1 VHFLRRQRDTA
12 GRLEEQWQPKVYA
25 CLLVLALVVAYVIA
39 FILENGKHAT
49 VHFVF
54 ATTRVSIVWLALL
67 SLALGAV
74 GGILLAQLDRRR
86 RARRATP
93 ASRSDSA

>member
-1 VHFLRRQRDTA
+1 MRFMRRQRDAA

-25 CLLVLALVVAYVIA
+25 RLVVLALVIAYVIA
-39 FILENGKHAT
+39 FILENGKHAS

-54 ATTRVSIVWLALL
+54 ATTRISIVWLILL
-67 SLALGAV
+67 SLALGAI

-86 RARRATP
+86 RARRHTG
-93 ASRSDSA
+93 SE